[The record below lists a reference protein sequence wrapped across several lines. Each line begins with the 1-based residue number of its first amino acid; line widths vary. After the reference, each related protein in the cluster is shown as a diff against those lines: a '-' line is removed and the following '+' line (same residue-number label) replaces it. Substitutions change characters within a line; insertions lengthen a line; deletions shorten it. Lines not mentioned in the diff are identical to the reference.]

1 MRSRFEFEAPTL
13 FQKAILTLKAPHHWR
28 SSLRPYVFDKQSG
41 VRFQVAKDEEAVLK
55 PLTSRLR
62 NGSTPPEVA
71 MVFDQAAD
79 AMLNRRRGYCF
90 EWNRL
95 SAQSVAEWSDR
106 FGERR

>member
-71 MVFDQAAD
+71 MVFDPGGRCD
-79 AMLNRRRGYCF
+79 
-90 EWNRL
+90 
-95 SAQSVAEWSDR
+95 AQSSAGLLFRMESIVR
-106 FGERR
+106 TIGR